1 METEASE
8 RLLIESKFETLISK
22 SQIYIKTRNES
33 ELISLRDDIGDIKDK
48 VNSALNNIKS
58 GQDANYLT
66 SLKLMLSIIN
76 KFTCSVELMENL
88 KSKKPLCEEFDTKRM
103 LDTLLPNIKCLVEY
117 DNWSENL
124 DTKKLEEDY
133 AFIES
138 LEDQHKRVLLT
149 YLIQDW
155 HNMDEVLNLL
165 KIGEIY
171 KNIAEK
177 LVSLSLLSNYIKKTL
192 KGSSK
197 QGLHTNLLGGNQLQT
212 EKSRIRST
220 I

>member
-1 METEASE
+1 METETSE
-8 RLLIESKFETLISK
+8 RLLIESRFETLISK
-22 SQIYIKTRNES
+22 SQIYFKTRNES
-33 ELISLRDDIGDIKDK
+33 ELISLRDDTTNLKLK
-48 VNSALNNIKS
+48 VITALDNIKN
-58 GQDANYLT
+58 GHDANYLT
-66 SLKLMLSIIN
+66 SLKLTLSIID
-76 KFTCSVELMENL
+76 KFTCSVQLMENM
-88 KSKKPLCEEFDTKRM
+88 KSKKPLCEELDTKQM
-103 LDTLLPNIKCLVEY
+103 LDILLPNIKCLVEY

-177 LVSLSLLSNYIKKTL
+177 LVSLSLLSNYIGK
-192 KGSSK
+192 
-197 QGLHTNLLGGNQLQT
+197 H
-212 EKSRIRST
+212 
-220 I
+220 

>member
-1 METEASE
+1 MKTETSD

-22 SQIYIKTRNES
+22 SQTYITTRNES
-33 ELISLRDDIGDIKDK
+33 ELVSLRDDIEHLKDR
-48 VNSALNNIKS
+48 VNAALDNIKNS
-58 GQDANYLT
+58 HDVNYLT
-66 SLKLMLSIIN
+66 SLKLMLSIID
-76 KFTCSVELMENL
+76 KFTCSVELMENM
-88 KSKKPLCEEFDTKRM
+88 KSKKPLCEELDTKQM
-103 LDTLLPNIKCLVEY
+103 LDILLPHIKCLVEY
-117 DNWSENL
+117 ENWSENL
-124 DTKKLEEDY
+124 HTKKLEEDY

-177 LVSLSLLSNYIKKTL
+177 LVSLSLLSNYIGK
-192 KGSSK
+192 
-197 QGLHTNLLGGNQLQT
+197 H
-212 EKSRIRST
+212 
-220 I
+220 